1 MKARYWISLC
11 FIILFAA
18 YQFTK
23 HQATNQP
30 VNRSKP
36 KTIVTVSPVIRED
49 FKAQWQAIGRV
60 VAKSSVEVKSRVE
73 GQVSQ
78 ILFKEG
84 AIVKA
89 GEVLIK
95 LDDSDYRNKWQQAKA
110 VLDHDKA
117 QWQKAQAD
125 LKRAT
130 VLLSKKFISDSDM
143 SSYQAAEQ
151 SAGALVR
158 QDQASLDIA
167 ARNLSYT
174 EVKAP
179 FSGRV
184 GSHQVSLGTIIQ
196 AYSTVLTTLNQIDP
210 IAVSFTIPEKFVPDL
225 QKELKQGGIE
235 VTAQVGNTEI
245 PEIRHGIVSFIDNAV
260 DSSSG
265 NITLKADFSNPNG
278 DWLPGQYIEVSLAP
292 RTWHHVL
299 VVPSQS
305 LQQGPDGLQ
314 VFVISQNVAKKV
326 MVEELASTNGM
337 TAIAGELEDGDQ
349 VVTEGQFRL
358 NDGSEVT
365 IAHTDIISSQA
376 TASSSQE

>member
-1 MKARYWISLC
+1 MKARYWIGL
-11 FIILFAA
+11 IIVILIAV
-18 YQFTK
+18 YQLMK
-23 HQATNQP
+23 HETNTQP

-36 KTIVTVSPVIRED
+36 KTVVTVSPVIRED

-78 ILFKEG
+78 ILFQEG
-84 AIVKA
+84 ALVKA
-89 GEVLIK
+89 GDVLLK

-125 LKRAT
+125 LKRAS
-130 VLLSKKFISDSDM
+130 VLLGKKFISDSDM
-143 SSYQAAEQ
+143 SGYQAAAQ
-151 SAGALVR
+151 SAEALVR

-174 EVKAP
+174 EVRAP

-184 GSHQVSLGTIIQ
+184 GSHQVSIGTTIQ
-196 AYSTVLTTLNQIDP
+196 AYSTILTTLNQIDP
-210 IAVSFTIPEKFVPDL
+210 IAVSFTVPEKFVPDL
-225 QKELKQGGIE
+225 QKELKQGGID
-235 VTAQVGNTEI
+235 VTAHVGNTEI
-245 PEIRHGIVSFIDNAV
+245 PENRHGVVSFIDNAI
-260 DSSSG
+260 DSRSG
-265 NITLKADFSNPNG
+265 NITLKADFANPTG
-278 DWLPGQYIEVSLAP
+278 DWLPGQYIEISLAP
-292 RTWHHVL
+292 RTWHDAL

-314 VFVISQNVAKKV
+314 VFVIEQNVAKKV
-326 MVEELASTNGM
+326 MVEELASANGM
-337 TAIAGELEDGDQ
+337 SAIAGELDAGDQ

-358 NDGSEVT
+358 NEGTEVS
-365 IAHTDIISSQA
+365 IAHTDVISAKPTVPSP
-376 TASSSQE
+376 